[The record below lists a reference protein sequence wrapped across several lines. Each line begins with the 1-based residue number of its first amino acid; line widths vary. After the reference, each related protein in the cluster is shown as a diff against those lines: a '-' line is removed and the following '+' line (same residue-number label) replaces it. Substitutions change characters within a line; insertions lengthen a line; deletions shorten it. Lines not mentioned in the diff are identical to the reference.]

1 MEAVMAHCWLFI
13 KWRSCTFWVC
23 WHELRVHTR
32 VQGWRDEVA
41 QGERRRKAE
50 VELGL
55 LLFCALLGACWE
67 CNQLRGAHLFR
78 CCSRLEMLSWT
89 HPETMLNWAPHSPV
103 NLAHEIS
110 HHDILEVGRK
120 SMWLLRDWRSQY
132 FLIARNNISHISDWL
147 SSQVTLTRERITG
160 GSQTA
165 KDVQLCLGC
174 SHSPNPHPW
183 KKMLSILNLLHSF
196 NSMTKVFKNI
206 AFPGKNQSWIMIIIV
221 LKL

>member
-1 MEAVMAHCWLFI
+1 MYLSSLYLYIYIWFIMNNWLT
-13 KWRSCTFWVC
+13 WLRSLWCPTVGCLSNGDLVHSESADMSWGCTP
-23 WHELRVHTR
+23 ESRA
-32 VQGWRDEVA
+32 GEGAVA

-120 SMWLLRDWRSQY
+120 SMWLLRDWR
-132 FLIARNNISHISDWL
+132 
-147 SSQVTLTRERITG
+147 
-160 GSQTA
+160 
-165 KDVQLCLGC
+165 LGV
-174 SHSPNPHPW
+174 
-183 KKMLSILNLLHSF
+183 SIF
-196 NSMTKVFKNI
+196 
-206 AFPGKNQSWIMIIIV
+206 
-221 LKL
+221 